1 MTTVAINIDSLK
13 KQLRGNWIN
22 SGDEKLILTP
32 TDNNL
37 LIGRFEKLLDPE
49 KGKEQFEIIGYYQEN
64 FLSFMVDLSDYGFS
78 ISWIGNLKNETPDSV
93 IEAQW
98 TIMQNATARSNS
110 KKYCDG
116 FFSGKKYFKKVR

>member
-1 MTTVAINIDSLK
+1 MTTLAIKIDSLK

-22 SGDEKLILTP
+22 SGEEKLILTP

-78 ISWIGNLKNETPDSV
+78 ISWIGNLKNEIPDYV

-98 TIMQNATARSNS
+98 TIIQNSTARLNS
-110 KKYCDG
+110 EKYCNG